1 MIRAMW
7 TAATGMNAQELMVNT
22 IANNLANSNTTSFKK
37 SRVDF
42 EDLYYATYNQQGSPT
57 TAGGT
62 VPVGIQVGMGVQPVA
77 VEKIFTQGDY
87 SATSNNLDMAI
98 EGNGFFHLISEGND
112 VYTRDGSFQMDSEG
126 YIVNSRGDRLQ
137 PEFKIPQQTS
147 SITISKSGLISCL
160 SSSGTVL
167 STGNIPTYIFTNT
180 AGLKSIGM
188 NEYIPTPA
196 SGDAIEGT
204 PGTDN
209 FGTISQGNLEMS
221 NVDAIT
227 EMVGMIAA
235 QRAYELNSKCI
246 TVSDSMLQTASGI
259 VR

>member
-22 IANNLANSNTTSFKK
+22 IANNLANANTTSFKK

-42 EDLYYATYNQQGSPT
+42 EDLYYAIYNQPGSQTP
-57 TAGGT
+57 AGGT
-62 VPVGIQVGMGVQPVA
+62 VPVGIQVGMGVQA
-77 VEKIFTQGDY
+77 AAIEKVFTQGDY
-87 SATSNNLDMAI
+87 SETGNNLDMAI
-98 EGNGFFHLISEGND
+98 QGNGFFHLVSNGTD

-126 YIVNSRGDRLQ
+126 YIVDSMGDRLQ
-137 PEFKIPQQTS
+137 PDFKVPQQTS
-147 SITISKSGLISCL
+147 NITVSNTGQINCL

-167 STGNIPTYIFTNT
+167 ATGNIPTYIFPNT
-180 AGLKSIGM
+180 AGLQSIGM
-188 NEYIPTPA
+188 NQYIPTPA

-204 PGTDN
+204 PGTYN

-246 TVSDSMLQTASGI
+246 TVSDEMLQTASGI

>member
-22 IANNLANSNTTSFKK
+22 IANNLANTNTTSFKK

-57 TAGGT
+57 PVGGT

-77 VEKIFTQGDY
+77 IEKIFTQGDY
-87 SATSNNLDMAI
+87 SETGNNLDMAI
-98 EGNGFFHLISEGND
+98 QGNGFFHLVANGTD
-112 VYTRDGSFQMDSEG
+112 VYTRDGTFQMDSQG
-126 YIVNSRGDRLQ
+126 YVVDAMGDRLQ
-137 PEFKIPQQTS
+137 PEFKVPQQTS
-147 SITISKSGLISCL
+147 NITVSNAGQINCL
-160 SSSGTVL
+160 SNNGTVL
-167 STGNIPTYIFTNT
+167 ATGNIPLYIFPNT
-180 AGLKSIGM
+180 AGLNSIGM
-188 NEYIPTPA
+188 NQYIATPA

-204 PGTDN
+204 PGQN
-209 FGTISQGNLEMS
+209 NVGTISQGNLEMS
-221 NVDAIT
+221 NVDAVT

-246 TVSDSMLQTASGI
+246 TVSDDMLQTAAGI

>member
-22 IANNLANSNTTSFKK
+22 IANNLANTNTTSFKK

-57 TAGGT
+57 PVGGT

-77 VEKIFTQGDY
+77 IEKIFTQGDY
-87 SATSNNLDMAI
+87 SETGNNLDMAI
-98 EGNGFFHLISEGND
+98 QGNGFFHLVANGTD
-112 VYTRDGSFQMDSEG
+112 VYTRDGTFQMDSQG
-126 YIVNSRGDRLQ
+126 YIVDAMGDRLQ
-137 PEFKIPQQTS
+137 PEFKVPQQTS
-147 SITISKSGLISCL
+147 NITVSNAGQINCL
-160 SSSGTVL
+160 SNNGTVL
-167 STGNIPTYIFTNT
+167 ATGNIPLYIFPNT
-180 AGLKSIGM
+180 AGLNSIGM
-188 NEYIPTPA
+188 NQYIATPA

-204 PGTDN
+204 PGQN
-209 FGTISQGNLEMS
+209 NVGTISQGNLEMS
-221 NVDAIT
+221 NVDAVT

-246 TVSDSMLQTASGI
+246 TVSDDMLQTAAGI

>member
-22 IANNLANSNTTSFKK
+22 IANNLANTNTTSFKK

-42 EDLYYATYNQQGSPT
+42 EDLYYATYNQPGSPT
-57 TAGGT
+57 TTGGT
-62 VPVGIQVGMGVQPVA
+62 VPIGVQVGMGVQPVA

-98 EGNGFFHLISEGND
+98 EGNGFFHLISNSVD
-112 VYTRDGSFQMDSEG
+112 VYTRDGSFKMDSEG
-126 YIVNSRGDRLQ
+126 YVVNSGGDRLQ
-137 PEFKIPQQTS
+137 PEFKVPQQTS
-147 SITISKSGLISCL
+147 NITISKAGQINCL

-167 STGNIPTYIFTNT
+167 ATGNIPTYIFPNT

-188 NEYIPTPA
+188 NQYIPTPA

-204 PGTDN
+204 PGKDN

-221 NVDAIT
+221 NVDAVT
-227 EMVGMIAA
+227 EMVNMIAA